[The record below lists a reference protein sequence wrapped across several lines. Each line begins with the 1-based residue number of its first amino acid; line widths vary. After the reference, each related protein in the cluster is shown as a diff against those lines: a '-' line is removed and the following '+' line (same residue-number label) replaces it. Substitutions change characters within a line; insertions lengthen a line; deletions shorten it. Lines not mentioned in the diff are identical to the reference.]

1 MSDSEKINIVLNE
14 IQSVYG
20 LTENTK
26 NMLKDNI
33 IKRASM
39 YNGITPNINPEES
52 SVIINPTSTV
62 DVFLNRLVN
71 NIRVYNLSNSY
82 TSPNQLVD
90 KGTYTDGSQTL
101 RLESY
106 NSIKDSIIDKFNS
119 KGVSISNE
127 QLDICV
133 RKVFNHEIGHAL
145 QHSFK
150 GNDGMINNNYNIV
163 VSNLAQKYPNMF
175 QVPNKIQIQQING
188 GVKPKESNIYSKLD
202 KQSTLLDEI
211 FNESEALEISNM
223 KNSQFEY
230 NMKHGNKKIYNYDSS
245 NYKITSYGN
254 MMKIIMGNEKTYRA
268 MYEDSDIIYN
278 FFDQFKDISKEVF
291 KTNDTT
297 TPMHAILIGF
307 DHVRN
312 KSNMDV
318 ANDLDLFFTKCLEKR
333 VYHDLKNPNISSEEI
348 SRITNYIEKFQNQMI
363 KSPHNNLQ
371 QEIIINNI
379 KELTK
384 KRSNEL
390 NKEELVVNKENKI
403 NIKNSENFM
412 PKENLNKSQEI
423 TNQTNLSNQKKED
436 YEIMIDFVYNACN
449 ELSNK
454 KYDGNRKKLL
464 QDLLNIYRE
473 TLKEMSTEDE
483 FKYVSNK
490 FFSKINSTVAGM
502 AIYEDL
508 YNIFIYEKNKK
519 LGKTKSDVYND
530 TIIQIIQSLEQTYD
544 ILINKYNRLIKDK
557 QESKRPIDDYDVSR
571 LFKQFS
577 NLKKDFDDKRIMAKY
592 VELNKFDT
600 FYDIIQNIDIHV
612 DKLKKYQNYMEE
624 STTRMSL

>member
-33 IKRASM
+33 IKRSSL
-39 YNGITPNINPEES
+39 YNGIIPNINPEES
-52 SVIINPTSTV
+52 SIIINPTSTV

-82 TSPNQLVD
+82 TPPNQLGN
-90 KGTYTDGSQTL
+90 KGDYAGGSQTL
-101 RLESY
+101 GLESY
-106 NSIKDSIIDKFNS
+106 NSIKDSVKDKFNN

-188 GVKPKESNIYSKLD
+188 GVKPKENNIYSKLD
-202 KQSTLLDEI
+202 KNSTLLDEI

-223 KNSQFEY
+223 KTSQFEY
-230 NMKHGNKKIYNYDSS
+230 NMKHGDKKIYNYDSS

-268 MYEDSDIIYN
+268 MYEDSDIIYK

-297 TPMHAILIGF
+297 TPMHAILIGL

-312 KSNMDV
+312 NSNMDV

-333 VYHDLKNPNISSEEI
+333 VYHDLKNPNISNDEI
-348 SRITNYIEKFQNQMI
+348 NRINNYIENFQNQMI
-363 KSPHNNLQ
+363 RSSNNSLQ
-371 QEIIINNI
+371 QEIIINNL

-390 NKEELVVNKENKI
+390 NNENHVVNSEPKIEINK
-403 NIKNSENFM
+403 NKT
-412 PKENLNKSQEI
+412 KENLNDYRYCLTQIENI
-423 TNQTNLSNQKKED
+423 MNLRKQGNTFTENEKKEMTGRIFY
-436 YEIMIDFVYNACN
+436 YEGYLVKNIKTREDFEMAVKEVVSKFNGDN
-449 ELSNK
+449 FE
-454 KYDGNRKKLL
+454 RKIQLNIL
-464 QDLLNIYRE
+464 QDLQEKYKKTINVE
-473 TLKEMSTEDE
+473 LKP
-483 FKYVSNK
+483 
-490 FFSKINSTVAGM
+490 
-502 AIYEDL
+502 
-508 YNIFIYEKNKK
+508 EK
-519 LGKTKSDVYND
+519 T
-530 TIIQIIQSLEQTYD
+530 QLEQFLGELRKEVNGIRQEYRNMFFTEYTTEEQD
-544 ILINKYNRLIKDK
+544 ILIERISNINNNLYSVRDLASNNKELKMINELTELINRELLKMNTIKN
-557 QESKRPIDDYDVSR
+557 R
-571 LFKQFS
+571 
-577 NLKKDFDDKRIMAKY
+577 A
-592 VELNKFDT
+592 
-600 FYDIIQNIDIHV
+600 
-612 DKLKKYQNYMEE
+612 EE
-624 STTRMSL
+624 NVHSLGR

>member
-1 MSDSEKINIVLNE
+1 MSDLEKIDIVLNE
-14 IQSVYG
+14 VQSVYG

-52 SVIINPTSTV
+52 SIIINPTSTV

-82 TSPNQLVD
+82 TPPNQLGN
-90 KGTYTDGSQTL
+90 KGDYAGGSQTL
-101 RLESY
+101 GLESY
-106 NSIKDSIIDKFNS
+106 NSIKDSVKYKFNN

-175 QVPNKIQIQQING
+175 QIPNKIPIQQING
-188 GVKPKESNIYSKLD
+188 GVKPKGSNIYSKLD

-268 MYEDSDIIYN
+268 MYEDSDIIYK

-297 TPMHAILIGF
+297 TPMKAILIGL
-307 DHVRN
+307 DEVRN

-333 VYHDLKNPNISSEEI
+333 VRHDLKNPNISNEEI

-363 KSPHNNLQ
+363 KSPNNNLQ
-371 QEIIINNI
+371 QEIIVNNL

-390 NKEELVVNKENKI
+390 NNENHVVNSEPKIDINK
-403 NIKNSENFM
+403 NKT
-412 PKENLNKSQEI
+412 KENLNDYRYCLTQIENI
-423 TNQTNLSNQKKED
+423 MNLRKQGNTFTENEKKEMTGRIFY
-436 YEIMIDFVYNACN
+436 YEGYLVKNIKTREDFEMAVKEVVSKFNGDN
-449 ELSNK
+449 FE
-454 KYDGNRKKLL
+454 RKIQLNIL
-464 QDLLNIYRE
+464 QDLQEKYKKTINVE
-473 TLKEMSTEDE
+473 LKP
-483 FKYVSNK
+483 
-490 FFSKINSTVAGM
+490 
-502 AIYEDL
+502 
-508 YNIFIYEKNKK
+508 EK
-519 LGKTKSDVYND
+519 T
-530 TIIQIIQSLEQTYD
+530 QLEQFLGELRKEVNGIRQEYRNMFFTEYTTEEQD
-544 ILINKYNRLIKDK
+544 ILIERISNINNNLYSVRDLASNNKELKMINELTELINRELLKMNTIKN
-557 QESKRPIDDYDVSR
+557 R
-571 LFKQFS
+571 
-577 NLKKDFDDKRIMAKY
+577 
-592 VELNKFDT
+592 T
-600 FYDIIQNIDIHV
+600 
-612 DKLKKYQNYMEE
+612 EE
-624 STTRMSL
+624 NVHSLGR

>member
-1 MSDSEKINIVLNE
+1 MSDLEKIDIVLNE
-14 IQSVYG
+14 VQSVYG

-52 SVIINPTSTV
+52 SIIINPTSTV

-82 TSPNQLVD
+82 TPPNQLGN
-90 KGTYTDGSQTL
+90 KGDYAGGSQTL
-101 RLESY
+101 GLESY
-106 NSIKDSIIDKFNS
+106 NSIKDSVKYKFNN
-119 KGVSISNE
+119 KGVSIPNE

-175 QVPNKIQIQQING
+175 QVPNKIPIQQING
-188 GVKPKESNIYSKLD
+188 GVKTKESNIYSKLD

-268 MYEDSDIIYN
+268 MYEDSDIIYK

-297 TPMHAILIGF
+297 TPMQAVLIGL
-307 DHVRN
+307 DEVRN

-333 VYHDLKNPNISSEEI
+333 VYHDLKNPNISNDELN
-348 SRITNYIEKFQNQMI
+348 RINNYIENFQNQMI
-363 KSPHNNLQ
+363 RSSSNSLQ
-371 QEIIINNI
+371 QEIIINYL

-390 NKEELVVNKENKI
+390 NNENHVVNSEPKIDINK
-403 NIKNSENFM
+403 NKT
-412 PKENLNKSQEI
+412 KENLNDYRYCLTQIENI
-423 TNQTNLSNQKKED
+423 MNLRKQGNTFTENEKKEMTGRIFY
-436 YEIMIDFVYNACN
+436 YEGYLVKNIKTREDFEMAVKEVVSKFNGDN
-449 ELSNK
+449 FE
-454 KYDGNRKKLL
+454 RKIQLNIL
-464 QDLLNIYRE
+464 QDLQGKYKKTINVE
-473 TLKEMSTEDE
+473 LKP
-483 FKYVSNK
+483 
-490 FFSKINSTVAGM
+490 
-502 AIYEDL
+502 
-508 YNIFIYEKNKK
+508 EK
-519 LGKTKSDVYND
+519 T
-530 TIIQIIQSLEQTYD
+530 QLEQFLGELRKEVNSIRQEYRNMFFTEYTTEEQD
-544 ILINKYNRLIKDK
+544 ILIERISNINNNLYSVRDLASNNKELKMINELTELINRELLKMNTIK
-557 QESKRPIDDYDVSR
+557 KR
-571 LFKQFS
+571 
-577 NLKKDFDDKRIMAKY
+577 
-592 VELNKFDT
+592 T
-600 FYDIIQNIDIHV
+600 
-612 DKLKKYQNYMEE
+612 EE
-624 STTRMSL
+624 IVHSLGR

>member
-71 NIRVYNLSNSY
+71 NIRVYNLSN
-82 TSPNQLVD
+82 
-90 KGTYTDGSQTL
+90 TYTPPSQLGNKGDYAGGSQTL
-101 RLESY
+101 GLESY
-106 NSIKDSIIDKFNS
+106 NSIKDSVKDKFNN
-119 KGVSISNE
+119 KGISISNE

-188 GVKPKESNIYSKLD
+188 GVKPKENNIYSKLD

-268 MYEDSDIIYN
+268 MYEDSDIIYK

-333 VYHDLKNPNISSEEI
+333 VYHDLKNPNISNDEI
-348 SRITNYIEKFQNQMI
+348 NRINNYIENFQNQMI
-363 KSPHNNLQ
+363 RSSNNSLQ
-371 QEIIINNI
+371 QEIIINNL

-390 NKEELVVNKENKI
+390 NNENHVVNSETKI
-403 NIKNSENFM
+403 EIKNNETN
-412 PKENLNKSQEI
+412 ENLNDYRYCLTQIENI
-423 TNQTNLSNQKKED
+423 MNLRKQGNTFTENEKKEMTGRIFY
-436 YEIMIDFVYNACN
+436 YEGYLVKNIKTREDFEMAVKEVVSKFNGDN
-449 ELSNK
+449 FE
-454 KYDGNRKKLL
+454 RKIQLNIL
-464 QDLLNIYRE
+464 QDLQKKYKKTINVE
-473 TLKEMSTEDE
+473 LKP
-483 FKYVSNK
+483 
-490 FFSKINSTVAGM
+490 
-502 AIYEDL
+502 
-508 YNIFIYEKNKK
+508 EK
-519 LGKTKSDVYND
+519 T
-530 TIIQIIQSLEQTYD
+530 QLEQFLGELRKEVNSIRQEYRNMFFTEYTTEEQD
-544 ILINKYNRLIKDK
+544 ILIERISNINNNLYSVRDLASNNKELKMINELTELINRELLKMNTIKN
-557 QESKRPIDDYDVSR
+557 R
-571 LFKQFS
+571 
-577 NLKKDFDDKRIMAKY
+577 A
-592 VELNKFDT
+592 
-600 FYDIIQNIDIHV
+600 
-612 DKLKKYQNYMEE
+612 EE
-624 STTRMSL
+624 IVHSLGR

>member
-1 MSDSEKINIVLNE
+1 MSDLEKIDIVLNE
-14 IQSVYG
+14 VQSVYG

-52 SVIINPTSTV
+52 NIIINPTSTV

-82 TSPNQLVD
+82 TPPNQLGN
-90 KGTYTDGSQTL
+90 KGDYAGGSQTL
-101 RLESY
+101 GLESY
-106 NSIKDSIIDKFNS
+106 NSIKDSVKDKFNN

-254 MMKIIMGNEKTYRA
+254 MMKIIMGNEKTYRT
-268 MYEDSDIIYN
+268 MYEDSDIIYK

-291 KTNDTT
+291 KTNDIT
-297 TPMHAILIGF
+297 TPMQAVLIGL
-307 DHVRN
+307 DEVRN

-333 VYHDLKNPNISSEEI
+333 VYHDLKNPNISNDELN
-348 SRITNYIEKFQNQMI
+348 RINNYIEKFQNQMI
-363 KSPHNNLQ
+363 RSLNNSLQ
-371 QEIIINNI
+371 QEIIINNL

-390 NKEELVVNKENKI
+390 NNENHVVNNETKIEIKNNETNENLNDYRYCLTQIENIMNLRKQGTTFTEIEKKKMTGKIFYYEGYLVKNIKTREDFEMAVKEIVSKFNEDDFERKI
-403 NIKNSENFM
+403 QLNILQDLQEKYKKSFNVETKTEKNQLEQFLGELRKEVNSIRQEYRNMFFTEYTTEEQDILIERISNINNNLYSIRDLVSNDRELKMINELTELINRELLKMNTIKNSAE
-412 PKENLNKSQEI
+412 EI
-423 TNQTNLSNQKKED
+423 VHS
-436 YEIMIDFVYNACN
+436 
-449 ELSNK
+449 
-454 KYDGNRKKLL
+454 
-464 QDLLNIYRE
+464 
-473 TLKEMSTEDE
+473 
-483 FKYVSNK
+483 
-490 FFSKINSTVAGM
+490 
-502 AIYEDL
+502 
-508 YNIFIYEKNKK
+508 
-519 LGKTKSDVYND
+519 LG
-530 TIIQIIQSLEQTYD
+530 
-544 ILINKYNRLIKDK
+544 R
-557 QESKRPIDDYDVSR
+557 
-571 LFKQFS
+571 
-577 NLKKDFDDKRIMAKY
+577 
-592 VELNKFDT
+592 
-600 FYDIIQNIDIHV
+600 
-612 DKLKKYQNYMEE
+612 
-624 STTRMSL
+624 

>member
-52 SVIINPTSTV
+52 SIIINPTSTV

-82 TSPNQLVD
+82 TPPNQLGN
-90 KGTYTDGSQTL
+90 KGDYAGGSQTL
-101 RLESY
+101 GLESY
-106 NSIKDSIIDKFNS
+106 NSIKDSVKYKFNN

-268 MYEDSDIIYN
+268 MYEDSDIIYK

-297 TPMHAILIGF
+297 TPMQAVLIGL
-307 DHVRN
+307 DEVRN

-333 VYHDLKNPNISSEEI
+333 VYHDLKNPNISNDELN
-348 SRITNYIEKFQNQMI
+348 RINNYIENFQNQMI
-363 KSPHNNLQ
+363 RSSNNSLQ
-371 QEIIINNI
+371 QEIIINNL

-390 NKEELVVNKENKI
+390 NNENHVVNSETKIEIKNNETNENLNDYRYCLTQIENIMNLRKQGTTFTEIEKKEMTGKI
-403 NIKNSENFM
+403 FYYEGYLVKNIKTREDFEMAVKEIVSKFNGDDFERKIQLNILQDLQEKYKKSFNVETKTEKNQLEQFLGELRKEVNSIRQEYRNMFFTEYTTEEQDILIERISNINNNLYSIRDLVSNDKELKMINELTELINRELLKMNTIKNSAE
-412 PKENLNKSQEI
+412 EI
-423 TNQTNLSNQKKED
+423 VHS
-436 YEIMIDFVYNACN
+436 
-449 ELSNK
+449 
-454 KYDGNRKKLL
+454 
-464 QDLLNIYRE
+464 
-473 TLKEMSTEDE
+473 
-483 FKYVSNK
+483 
-490 FFSKINSTVAGM
+490 
-502 AIYEDL
+502 
-508 YNIFIYEKNKK
+508 
-519 LGKTKSDVYND
+519 LG
-530 TIIQIIQSLEQTYD
+530 
-544 ILINKYNRLIKDK
+544 R
-557 QESKRPIDDYDVSR
+557 
-571 LFKQFS
+571 
-577 NLKKDFDDKRIMAKY
+577 
-592 VELNKFDT
+592 
-600 FYDIIQNIDIHV
+600 
-612 DKLKKYQNYMEE
+612 
-624 STTRMSL
+624 

>member
-1 MSDSEKINIVLNE
+1 MSDLEKINIVLNE

-52 SVIINPTSTV
+52 SIIINPTSTV

-82 TSPNQLVD
+82 TPPNQLGN
-90 KGTYTDGSQTL
+90 KGDYAGGSQTL
-101 RLESY
+101 GLESY
-106 NSIKDSIIDKFNS
+106 NSIKDSVKDKFNN

-268 MYEDSDIIYN
+268 MYEDSDIIYK

-333 VYHDLKNPNISSEEI
+333 VYHDLKNPNISNEEI

-363 KSPHNNLQ
+363 KSPNNNLQ
-371 QEIIINNI
+371 QEIIINNL

-390 NKEELVVNKENKI
+390 NNENHVVNSEPKIDINK
-403 NIKNSENFM
+403 NKTKT
-412 PKENLNKSQEI
+412 KENLNDYRYCLTQIENI
-423 TNQTNLSNQKKED
+423 MNLRKKGNTFTDNEKKEMTGRIFY
-436 YEIMIDFVYNACN
+436 YEGYLVKNIKTREDF
-449 ELSNK
+449 ELAVKEVVSKFNG
-454 KYDGNRKKLL
+454 DNFERKIQLNIL
-464 QDLLNIYRE
+464 QDLQEKYKKNFKVEKQEEKTKLEQFLIDLKKEVNNIRE
-473 TLKEMSTEDE
+473 EYKETAFTRYGAEERESLMERLVRINNNLESLP
-483 FKYVSNK
+483 YLVSNDK
-490 FFSKINSTVAGM
+490 ELKILN
-502 AIYEDL
+502 DL
-508 YNIFIYEKNKK
+508 YN
-519 LGKTKSDVYND
+519 
-530 TIIQIIQSLEQTYD
+530 
-544 ILINKYNRLIKDK
+544 LINETLRKMKHINEKI
-557 QESKRPIDDYDVSR
+557 
-571 LFKQFS
+571 
-577 NLKKDFDDKRIMAKY
+577 
-592 VELNKFDT
+592 
-600 FYDIIQNIDIHV
+600 
-612 DKLKKYQNYMEE
+612 EE
-624 STTRMSL
+624 SLHTFGR